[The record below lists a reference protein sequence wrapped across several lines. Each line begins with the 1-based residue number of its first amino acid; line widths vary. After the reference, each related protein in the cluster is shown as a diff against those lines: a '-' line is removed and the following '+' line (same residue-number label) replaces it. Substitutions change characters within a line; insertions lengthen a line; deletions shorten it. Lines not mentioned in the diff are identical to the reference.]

1 MIPESLESHGEQ
13 VDEVEGRQGGKQL
26 NQQNTL
32 FKLIQP
38 NCLAI

>member
-26 NQQNTL
+26 NNTL